1 MIISVELCQT
11 VIPIFGQQ
19 VQRSQSVVPGQ
30 AGVSKGN
37 TGPLGFA
44 SGSSSPC
51 QSSQVCVRLIDT
63 CTLTDNSW
71 LGHYSFK

>member
-1 MIISVELCQT
+1 MSMIISVELCQT

-44 SGSSSPC
+44 H
-51 QSSQVCVRLIDT
+51 VFIVL
-63 CTLTDNSW
+63 
-71 LGHYSFK
+71 

>member
-1 MIISVELCQT
+1 MSMIISVELCQT

-19 VQRSQSVVPGQ
+19 VQRSQSAVPGQ

-44 SGSSSPC
+44 HVFIVLCLRFILTMPKFSSVC
-51 QSSQVCVRLIDT
+51 QAD
-63 CTLTDNSW
+63 
-71 LGHYSFK
+71 